1 MGYVYV
7 YFTKEKECKY
17 IGQSVDW
24 KRRFYQ
30 HCKTDMINTYKL
42 IDSIVVIR
50 CGRNKMSL
58 IESYLINKYLPEWNK
73 AIPQIP
79 KEKVNINHFKKFY
92 VPIKDII

>member
-30 HCKTDMINTYKL
+30 HCKTDMVDTYKL

-50 CGRNKMSL
+50 CGRN
-58 IESYLINKYLPEWNK
+58 
-73 AIPQIP
+73 
-79 KEKVNINHFKKFY
+79 
-92 VPIKDII
+92 

>member
-1 MGYVYV
+1 MGYVYI

-30 HCKTDMINTYKL
+30 HCKTDMIDTYKL

-58 IESYLINKYLPEWNK
+58 IESYLINNIYPNGIKQFRKY
-73 AIPQIP
+73 Q
-79 KEKVNINHFKKFY
+79 KKR
-92 VPIKDII
+92 